1 MSEGWVRG
9 ENCNN
14 SAENG
19 NSPGLF
25 QKLLPVPCPQMTPKT
40 EHGQEGTEMGKAR
53 VKKRGMANRTKCSQE
68 VQKAKGWKWRV
79 DWAVWKLL
87 VTVKEAVHYRRERS

>member
-1 MSEGWVRG
+1 MSEGWVRE

-14 SAENG
+14 CAEDG
-19 NSPGLF
+19 NSPGLL
-25 QKLLPVPCPQMTPKT
+25 QKLLVSCPQMTPKI

-53 VKKRGMANRTKCSQE
+53 VKKRGVVNSTKGSQE

-87 VTVKEAVHYRRERS
+87 VTVTEAIHYRRDRS